1 MTTPSE
7 LELLMERSK
16 ANGAEDAAFF
26 RALLDATVY
35 VHVPKDKRQF
45 PWRFMQFQRSDEP
58 GMLIPFFT
66 NRARAEKS
74 TQRVARV
81 IAMEGRAF
89 LEASRGSTLI
99 LNPEETPCCVLYPE
113 EVASL
118 LDESYMAR
126 IDPLSVDEEGPFAC
140 AIDSIP
146 EGLVEIL
153 IPVLR
158 DLPFVEVAYVAGRSA
173 KETHG
178 PAATLIVLGGDSKLA
193 ERAARALA
201 TVLQRQAHR
210 FGAAVDIVHFD
221 TRKPPPKW
229 LTDLGLQP
237 VFRRS
242 TSAGDGAAG
251 NGARN

>member
-81 IAMEGRAF
+81 IAMKGRAF

-99 LNPEETPCCVLYPE
+99 LNPQETPWCILYPE

-118 LDESYMAR
+118 LDENYMAR
-126 IDPLSVDEEGPFAC
+126 VEALNTDEERALARAP
-140 AIDSIP
+140 DSIP
-146 EGLVEIL
+146 DGLVEIL

-158 DLPFVEVAYVAGRSA
+158 DLPFVKVAYVARRASN
-173 KETHG
+173 EQQG
-178 PAATLIVLGGDSKLA
+178 PSATLIVLGGDPKLA
-193 ERAARALA
+193 ERAARAVA
-201 TVLQRQAHR
+201 TVLQRHAPR
-210 FGAAVDIVHFD
+210 FETGVDLVHFD
-221 TRKPPPKW
+221 TSKPPPRW

-242 TSAGDGAAG
+242 MSETHDAPG
-251 NGARN
+251 NATRN